1 MIRLKASPELT
12 FVEPEKEI
20 VFNVGGQIFET
31 TAGVL
36 TREPFSV
43 LAAYCRT
50 EPVMPSEPTSG
61 VFFIERDW
69 WLFRHILTYL
79 RSNVLP
85 NEFETLK
92 ELYLEAAFYKLE
104 GLQKAIENLP
114 LEEVKNLG
122 SQITGTFS
130 GQLENSGG
138 PIDTAIRGDAASSTV
153 FNSTVIGR

>member
-1 MIRLKASPELT
+1 M
-12 FVEPEKEI
+12 
-20 VFNVGGQIFET
+20 
-31 TAGVL
+31 
-36 TREPFSV
+36 
-43 LAAYCRT
+43 
-50 EPVMPSEPTSG
+50 
-61 VFFIERDW
+61 
-69 WLFRHILTYL
+69 

>member
-1 MIRLKASPELT
+1 MKTSPELT
-12 FVEPEKEI
+12 FVEPDKEI

-43 LAAYCRT
+43 LAAYCR
-50 EPVMPSEPTSG
+50 VDAIMPSEPTSG

-122 SQITGTFS
+122 SQITGTFP
-130 GQLENSGG
+130 GQLEHAKG
-138 PIDTAIRGDAASSTV
+138 PINTTTRMGTGSDTIFDSS
-153 FNSTVIGR
+153 VIGK

>member
-1 MIRLKASPELT
+1 M
-12 FVEPEKEI
+12 
-20 VFNVGGQIFET
+20 FNVGGQIFET

-43 LAAYCRT
+43 LAAYCRVS
-50 EPVMPSEPTSG
+50 PIMPCEPTSG

-92 ELYLEAAFYKLE
+92 ELYLEAAFYRLE

-122 SQITGTFS
+122 SQITGTFP

-138 PIDTAIRGDAASSTV
+138 PIDTATRAGTGSSTV
-153 FNSTVIGR
+153 FNSSVIGR